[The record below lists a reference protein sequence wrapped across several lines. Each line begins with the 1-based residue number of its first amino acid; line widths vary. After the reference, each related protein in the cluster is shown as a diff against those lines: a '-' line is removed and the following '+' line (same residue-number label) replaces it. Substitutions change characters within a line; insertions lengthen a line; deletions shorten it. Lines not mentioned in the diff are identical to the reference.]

1 MVIDVGGATTDVH
14 AVTEDSDA
22 VARILTAPEPKA
34 KRTVEGD
41 LGVYVNRM
49 KVIES
54 IGEAKLR
61 EECENKAPY
70 RSGQNPGNLRGD
82 T

>member
-41 LGVYVNRM
+41 REYKVGDIVRFTLGYGGMLKTATSPYVE
-49 KVIES
+49 KTYI
-54 IGEAKLR
+54 
-61 EECENKAPY
+61 NKS
-70 RSGQNPGNLRGD
+70 RL
-82 T
+82 